1 MAQCSTCGRE
11 LMDNEVVLVNG
22 APKCSNCAAAAS
34 APVYAAPAQM
44 PYVQAKVPA
53 KGTNRWAKFIKVIAI
68 IAIVLE
74 IIASIGG
81 GIAMMV
87 IIGDETE
94 VILGV
99 LAGIGTILGGILTAF
114 ISNAFI
120 MCFAHMADD
129 VSAIRNTLNQ

>member
-11 LMDNEVVLVNG
+11 LQENEVVLTNG
-22 APKCSNCAAAAS
+22 FPQCANCAAQTQA
-34 APVYAAPAQM
+34 APVYAQPAP
-44 PYVQAKVPA
+44 VQYKAAPV

-81 GIAMMV
+81 GIAMMIFV
-87 IIGDETE
+87 GDETE

-99 LAGIGTILGGILTAF
+99 LAGIGTILGGILAAF

-129 VSAIRNTLNQ
+129 VSAIKNYLNQ